1 MGYHPE
7 PGFFLFLLKTDKI
20 RFQVDTASLMAPSKR
35 SAKVEYKRR
44 RESISATL
52 FYCFYWTDDRA
63 VKRKEGDGETGE
75 V

>member
-1 MGYHPE
+1 M
-7 PGFFLFLLKTDKI
+7 FLLKMHKI
-20 RFQVDTASLMAPSKR
+20 RFQVDAANLMAPSKR

-44 RESISATL
+44 RESISATS

-63 VKRKEGDGETGE
+63 VKRKEGEGETEE